1 MRTAAVV
8 LRMCQRQHLYTRPET
23 PHKGLGDVPD
33 GGGGRVLLEL
43 NILLK
48 IKGRGEG

>member
-8 LRMCQRQHLYTRPET
+8 LRLCQPQDMHIRPET
-23 PHKGLGDVPD
+23 PRKGLGDVPD
-33 GGGGRVLLEL
+33 GGGGRVLFEL
-43 NILLK
+43 NILLE